1 MSILKVANVHFE
13 ATGTNRIDYLGDD
26 KVRITSAN
34 GTVLSGATTDA
45 LVRIT
50 QTGTGHALVVEDSAN
65 PDASPF
71 VVDATGSV
79 LIGTT
84 SARSNFLNASLASA
98 GLQIEGIASTN
109 SSMSIVRDGASS
121 NPPRMFL
128 AKSRGATVGS
138 NGLVQSGDILGSIS
152 FEGNDGAEFV
162 EGAKIDSVVDGTAAS
177 DSMPS
182 RLEFHTSSAAS
193 LIERVRIDSTGNV
206 LIGRTG
212 STVGLGVKLDVNGA
226 INCSN
231 IFVNGNV
238 VSGGGGSITVTDQS
252 SVDPLQYLTFT
263 TTTSGTASSLNVAT
277 TKLTFNVATGT
288 LSSTI
293 FNSTSDINQK
303 ENITLLTDSLD
314 IIDALNGV
322 RFTWKD
328 NGLPSLGVIAQEV
341 EKVLPE
347 LVSEEK
353 SVNYNGI
360 IAVLIEAVKELK
372 AEIEVLKNR

>member
-34 GTVLSGATTDA
+34 GTVLSGATNDA
-45 LVRIT
+45 LLRIT
-50 QTGTGHALVVEDSAN
+50 QTGTGDAIRVEDSAN

-212 STVGLGVKLDVNGA
+212 STVGLGVKLDVNGS

-231 IFVNGNV
+231 IFVNGNAV
-238 VSGGGGSITVTDQS
+238 GGGASITVTDQS
-252 SVDPLQYLTFT
+252 SVDTLQYLTFT
-263 TTTSGTASSLNVAT
+263 TTTSDTASSLNVAT

-347 LVSEEK
+347 LVSDEK

-372 AEIEVLKNR
+372 AEIEVLKSK